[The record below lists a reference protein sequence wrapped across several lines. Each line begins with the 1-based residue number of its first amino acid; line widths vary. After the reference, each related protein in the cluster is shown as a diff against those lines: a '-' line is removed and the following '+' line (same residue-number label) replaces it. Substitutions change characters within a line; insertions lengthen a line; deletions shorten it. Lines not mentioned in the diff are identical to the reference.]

1 MKTKLTTQ
9 QKWIL
14 AIIGVILVNVA
25 VWMYGLSPAIGKV
38 EAAREALSR
47 REEEARRLQQR
58 LEQLNAI
65 DTEALEE
72 QMAQYDVQIPQ
83 QGLLREFIT
92 ELEAMAASR
101 RLELGRINISE
112 PSPRNPYLAVFI
124 TFSLKGNYFNV
135 MDYIIALENHPRL
148 LFIDTFRLSRQQSG
162 VECSI
167 DLVIYAEDFDPITPH
182 DAPGRANPFE

>member
-65 DTEALEE
+65 DTEAWKSKWPS
-72 QMAQYDVQIPQ
+72 DVQIPQ
-83 QGLLREFIT
+83 QDCCGSSSPNWRPWPQ
-92 ELEAMAASR
+92 AA
-101 RLELGRINISE
+101 
-112 PSPRNPYLAVFI
+112 A
-124 TFSLKGNYFNV
+124 
-135 MDYIIALENHPRL
+135 
-148 LFIDTFRLSRQQSG
+148 
-162 VECSI
+162 
-167 DLVIYAEDFDPITPH
+167 
-182 DAPGRANPFE
+182 